1 MTITEDLLRAL
12 SPQVLGVLARR
23 VGHFSEAE
31 DAVQEALLAASTAWA
46 ADGVPDDPAAWLQ
59 RVAFRRFVDA
69 YRSEEARRRRELMVA
84 SWSLAPPPTVE
95 TADDTLTCMYL
106 CCHPVLSP
114 ALAIPLTLRA
124 VGGLTT
130 EEIAAAF
137 LVPAPTI
144 GQRISRAKAKLRAE
158 DAPFASPPADELPR
172 RLRSVLHVL
181 YLIFNEGYAAA
192 TGDELARSAL
202 SDRALALTR
211 LVHTA
216 SPDNAEVAGL
226 LALML
231 LTDARRLARTNAAG
245 DVIPLGE
252 QDRARWDRVC
262 ITEGLSILTAA
273 MRLGPLGE
281 YGLQAC
287 IAALHNEAATAEST
301 RWTEIAALYQR
312 LERLTGN
319 PMVRLNR
326 AVAIG
331 EATTPRAGLDLL
343 DGIDATL
350 HGHHRVHAARAHLL
364 ELAGRLSDAAEH
376 YRLAAASAT
385 NTRERDHLVLRAAE
399 AAVGRRAAM
408 EAAGANR
415 NLPRVGGV
423 APDDL
428 RTW

>member
-23 VGHFSEAE
+23 VGNFSEAE

-69 YRSEEARRRRELMVA
+69 YRSEEARRRRELVVA

-114 ALAIPLTLRA
+114 ALAILLTLRA

-144 GQRISRAKAKLRAE
+144 GQRISRAKAKLRGE

-211 LVHTA
+211 LVHA
-216 SPDNAEVAGL
+216 ARPDNAEVAGL

-231 LTDARRLARTNAAG
+231 LTDARRLARTNAPG
-245 DVIPLGE
+245 DVSPLGE
-252 QDRARWDRVC
+252 QDRARWDRAC

-273 MRLGPLGE
+273 MRLGSASTDCKPASPPCTTRRPRPSPLAGPRSPPCTS
-281 YGLQAC
+281 GWNDSPV
-287 IAALHNEAATAEST
+287 IRWSGSTALSRWVWPRLRGPAWTCSTVST
-301 RWTEIAALYQR
+301 RRCGDTIGCTPPGRTCW
-312 LERLTGN
+312 N
-319 PMVRLNR
+319 WR
-326 AVAIG
+326 AGCRTRRSSIDWLRPARPTPG
-331 EATTPRAGLDLL
+331 SATTWCY
-343 DGIDATL
+343 
-350 HGHHRVHAARAHLL
+350 AR
-364 ELAGRLSDAAEH
+364 
-376 YRLAAASAT
+376 
-385 NTRERDHLVLRAAE
+385 
-399 AAVGRRAAM
+399 
-408 EAAGANR
+408 
-415 NLPRVGGV
+415 PKQ
-423 APDDL
+423 P
-428 RTW
+428 